1 MHHESISD
9 EFQSGKPWRTLWA
22 LYRPQRRD
30 LILGELIYILKASP
44 VWGLPIITANII
56 DVLARHPADG
66 MGKLVWNA
74 SIGAALIIQNIPS
87 GMLYARFTSRALRG
101 LETSLRSSLV
111 RRLQLLSIG
120 FHRCRSA
127 GALQT
132 KVLRDVES
140 IEQMSRQ
147 LIDAG
152 TFAVV
157 SVLVALTV
165 TAIRMPV
172 FVPVFFLLIPIVV
185 GIRLAL
191 SARMKQFNSEFRHR
205 IESMSSRVLGMIT
218 MIPVTRAHAAE
229 DEAIARVEGSFDEVS
244 EAGQRLDR
252 HGGLF
257 GAVAWVCFMLLQ
269 LGILVAGAMLGY
281 LGKLA
286 MSPGD
291 LVLLSGYVAA
301 IVAAVMQLNAMFPV
315 ITRGFEAIHSI
326 GEVLEGPDLESSA
339 GKLELVSVEGGFTFE
354 NIHFEYPGE
363 QGPVATLRGLDLSIS
378 AGETIGIVG
387 PSGSGKSTLMSLV
400 IGFYRPDSGRV
411 LLDGNDMSAIDLRSY
426 RRHLAVVGQETVLF
440 EGTLREN
447 ITYGTRGISEARIED
462 AIRSANA
469 EDFIGEL
476 PLGLDTVIGGCGSR
490 LSGGQRQ
497 RIAIARALLRD
508 PRVLILDEATSA
520 LDGGSEAVVQEALD
534 RLMVG
539 RTTFIVA
546 HRLSTLRRADRVVV
560 LDRGRVEA
568 IGSPAE
574 LADRMPARFRDL
586 APISGTSELAD
597 SL

>member
-1 MHHESISD
+1 MHDDPVSRG
-9 EFQSGKPWRTLWA
+9 FQSSKPWRTLWA

-30 LILGELIYILKASP
+30 LILGELVYLLKASP

-56 DVLARHPADG
+56 DVLVSHPADG
-66 MGKLVWNA
+66 MHRLIWNA
-74 SIGAALIIQNIPS
+74 SIGAVLILQNIGS
-87 GMLYARFTSRALRG
+87 GVLYARFTSRALRG
-101 LETSLRSSLV
+101 LETTLRSALV

-120 FHRCRSA
+120 YHSRKSS

-157 SVLVALTV
+157 SVVVALTV

-172 FVPVFFLLIPIVV
+172 FVPVFFLLIPIVI

-191 SARMKQFNSEFRHR
+191 SAKMKQFNSEFRHR

-229 DEAIARVEGSFDEVS
+229 DEAIARVESSFDEVS

-281 LGKLA
+281 LGKLSL
-286 MSPGD
+286 SPGD

-301 IVAAVMQLNAMFPV
+301 IVAAVMQLNAMLPV
-315 ITRGFEAIHSI
+315 ITRGFEAINSI
-326 GEVLEGPDLESSA
+326 GEVLEGPELESGA
-339 GKLELVSVEGGFTFE
+339 GKTELTAVRGEFTFE
-354 NIHFEYPGE
+354 NTRFEYAGE
-363 QGPVATLRGLDLSIS
+363 QGRVATLRGVDLHVS

-387 PSGSGKSTLMSLV
+387 PSGSGKSTLMNLV
-400 IGFYRPDSGRV
+400 IGFYQPGGGRI
-411 LLDGNDMSAIDLRSY
+411 LLDGHDMTTIDLRSF
-426 RRHLAVVGQETVLF
+426 RRHLAVVGQETILF

-447 ITYGTRGISEARIED
+447 ISYGTAGISGARMED
-462 AIRSANA
+462 AIRAANA
-469 EDFIGEL
+469 SDFISKL
-476 PLGLDTVIGGCGSR
+476 PQGLDTMIGERGSR

-534 RLMVG
+534 RLMLG

-546 HRLSTLRRADRVVV
+546 HRLSTLRGADRIVV
-560 LDRGRVEA
+560 LDHGRVE
-568 IGSPAE
+568 IVGSPAE
-574 LADRMPARFRDL
+574 LARSMPARFRDL
-586 APISGTSELAD
+586 DPHPLAD
-597 SL
+597 AC

>member
-1 MHHESISD
+1 MHYESVSD
-9 EFQSGKPWRTLWA
+9 DFQSGKPWRTLWA

-30 LILGELIYILKASP
+30 LVLGELIYIVKASP

-56 DVLARHPADG
+56 DVLAKHPADG
-66 MGKLVWNA
+66 MNKLIWNA
-74 SIGAALIIQNIPS
+74 SIGAALIFQNIPS

-101 LETSLRSSLV
+101 LETSLRSALV

-120 FHRCRSA
+120 FHSRKSS

-157 SVLVALTV
+157 SVLVAITV

-185 GIRLAL
+185 GIRMAL
-191 SARMKQFNSEFRHR
+191 SAKMKQFNSEFRHR

-229 DEAIARVEGSFDEVS
+229 DEAIARVESSFDEVS

-269 LGILVAGAMLGY
+269 LGVLITGAILGY
-281 LGKLA
+281 QGRLA
-286 MSPGD
+286 LSPGD

-301 IVAAVMQLNAMFPV
+301 IVSSVMQLNAMLPV
-315 ITRGFEAIHSI
+315 ITRGFEAINSI
-326 GEVLEGPDLESSA
+326 GEVLEGPEVESSA
-339 GKLELVSVEGGFTFE
+339 GKLELASVKGGFTFE
-354 NIHFEYPGE
+354 DTYFEYSEE
-363 QGPVATLRGLDLSIS
+363 QGQVATLRGLNLSIS

-387 PSGSGKSTLMSLV
+387 PSGSGKSTLMSLI
-400 IGFYRPDSGRV
+400 IGFYQPTAGRV
-411 LLDGNDMSAIDLRSY
+411 LLDGNDMGTINLRSY
-426 RRHLAVVGQETVLF
+426 RRQLAVVSQETILF
-440 EGTLREN
+440 EGSLREN
-447 ITYGTRGISEARIED
+447 IAYGMRDISEARIET
-462 AIRSANA
+462 AIRAANA
-469 EDFIGEL
+469 ADFIREL
-476 PLGLDTVIGGCGSR
+476 PQGLDTMIGERGSR

-534 RLMVG
+534 RLMLG

-560 LDRGRVEA
+560 LNRGRVEA
-568 IGSPAE
+568 VGSPSE
-574 LADRMPARFRDL
+574 LALKMPARFGEFASGTDL
-586 APISGTSELAD
+586 ANAC
-597 SL
+597 